1 MQIYSV
7 KAAMKGRAGDSRA
20 LILPIVLPPLRQVHY
35 FIIDLLYIT
44 LSGEYRTG
52 IDVEGW
58 DDLNIVLLHPLSR
71 KCALH
76 SLINPLDWTVAPL
89 VLIIES
95 KSVETRTN
103 RSFITAKTTARDST
117 LSWVIQY
124 AFQDSA

>member
-52 IDVEGW
+52 IDVEG
-58 DDLNIVLLHPLSR
+58 
-71 KCALH
+71 
-76 SLINPLDWTVAPL
+76 
-89 VLIIES
+89 
-95 KSVETRTN
+95 
-103 RSFITAKTTARDST
+103 
-117 LSWVIQY
+117 
-124 AFQDSA
+124 